1 MWRSIL
7 GIIVGVVVGGITVG
21 LIEVPGYFIHPAPP
35 GFDLNDAEA
44 VKSHM
49 ATAPFAALLGVAIA
63 WTIGPFVG
71 ALVAALI
78 AGRAFLTHA
87 LIIGVIF
94 VLLDLMNILSF
105 PHPLWLAVVGIVAPP
120 ISAYLAAILAAR
132 MKGTPSGPRTYD
144 MREKNMAC

>member
-7 GIIVGVVVGGITVG
+7 GIVAGVVIGGITVG
-21 LIEVPGYFIHPAPP
+21 LIEIPGYFIHPPPP

-49 ATAPFAALLGVAIA
+49 ATAPLAALLGIAIA

-71 ALVAALI
+71 TLVAAFI

-87 LIIGVIF
+87 MIIGVIF
-94 VLLDLMNILSF
+94 LLLDLVNVLSF
-105 PHPLWLAVVGIVAPP
+105 PHPIWLAVIGVIAPP
-120 ISAYLAAILAAR
+120 ISAYFAAHLISRLKAP
-132 MKGTPSGPRTYD
+132 TGPQPYD
-144 MREKNMAC
+144 MRERNMAC